1 MDLTDYFFVAAIG
14 AVVGLGIFR
23 TLQESRQDLRFN
35 RQTRDDSAR
44 TGAPLP
50 ASFLG
55 VFEEPARELPQV
67 RRLLAGAALFLLF
80 WFPSDLVV
88 DLVSWSH
95 PSISRPLAWTMI
107 GTAATAM
114 AIGAAAPRLGGKG
127 FELAVALVLVSL
139 VAATW
144 VLATALGRPS
154 GANRPQVLQFL
165 GWSSVVLLGLGL
177 LLRYKYLLR
186 RIGRSRDPLG

>member
-1 MDLTDYFFVAAIG
+1 MDLTDYFFVTAIG

-23 TLQESRQDLRFN
+23 TVRELRQDLRFA
-35 RQTRDDSAR
+35 REARMYSAR

-50 ASFLG
+50 ARFLG

-67 RRLLAGAALFLLF
+67 RRLLAGSALFILF
-80 WFPSDLVV
+80 WFQSDLVA

-95 PSISRPLAWTMI
+95 PGFARPLAWAMV
-107 GTAATAM
+107 GAAATAM
-114 AIGAAAPRLGGKG
+114 AIGAAAPRLGGKS
-127 FELAVALVLVSL
+127 FELALTLVLVSL

-144 VLATALGRPS
+144 VLATALGRPA
-154 GANRPQVLQFL
+154 GANLPQVLQFL

-177 LLRYKYLLR
+177 LLRYRYLT
-186 RIGRSRDPLG
+186 RDTSA